1 MNKNNIFSG
10 LEHLGFNDIK
20 NVTLYEDNSKS
31 NVSRIAK
38 TESSAIQSL
47 TYTRTVACPVCDR
60 EFKAISLKSSAYK
73 LIKKDSDFFAHYEL
87 INPYFYDVWVC
98 NHCGYSS
105 LKSEFNKISYAQTE
119 LVKSY
124 ITPKWKGREYPE
136 TFNVDIAIERYK
148 LALLNYMYINAKDS
162 VKAMNCLKIAW
173 MYRLK
178 DSTEQELV
186 FISESVKGFEKA
198 FFSEQFPLFSMDKFS
213 TMYLIGELYRRID
226 NFDSALKWFNDVVI
240 NPNAKPKIKEL
251 AREQRLLVKSAL
263 NAQNY
268 NTNPGFIPSESNS
281 DSNDSDSKSFFQK
294 LNFFNKK

>member
-1 MNKNNIFSG
+1 MDKNNIFSG
-10 LEHLGFNDIK
+10 LEHLGFDNIK
-20 NVTLYEDNSKS
+20 NITLYEDNSRYNTSK
-31 NVSRIAK
+31 IAK

-47 TYTRTVACPVCDR
+47 TYTRTITCPVCDS

-119 LVKSY
+119 LVKDY

-148 LALLNYMYINAKDS
+148 LALLNYMYINSKDS

-178 DSTEQELV
+178 ESTEQERV
-186 FISESVKGFEKA
+186 FISEAVKGFEKA

-226 NFDSALKWFNDVVI
+226 DFDSSLKWFNDVVI

-251 AREQRLLVKSAL
+251 AREQRLLVKSVL
-263 NAQNY
+263 DSQNY
-268 NTNPGFIPSESNS
+268 TSNS
-281 DSNDSDSKSFFQK
+281 RFVSSEPNSTSNGSDSKNFFQK